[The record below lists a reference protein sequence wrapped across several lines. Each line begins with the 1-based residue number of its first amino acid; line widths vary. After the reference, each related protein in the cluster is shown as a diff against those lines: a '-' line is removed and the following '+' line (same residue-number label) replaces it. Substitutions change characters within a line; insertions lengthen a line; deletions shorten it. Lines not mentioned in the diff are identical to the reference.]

1 MRFQSTMCFAAA
13 VVAVPQAVMAADPLP
28 PELRGAADMRGQV
41 EAVMRSATSG
51 RGQGVGMAPAATP
64 EEEMA
69 RRRRLINGAHR
80 DFVGAVAA
88 QRSPVGMEGARA
100 SQGSER
106 VAGGALGDP
115 RTREG
120 DAAARDSGA
129 GFDGEMSGSGRVT
142 LGPPRAI
149 AIEGRVTVQG
159 GEGQASAQTKGSK
172 EIFYSVEER
181 FVGNLLIAEPMELL
195 VTNPSG
201 LVDERGS
208 ATARGG
214 QVERASGGT
223 RADMGPLSDL
233 GTPVGG
239 RKPGRLSPGDALGD
253 ASATGPAAAQP
264 IRREYELDTVST
276 AIQVKSVQG
285 GVCVETAPGGGACA
299 RRDPFS
305 SFEVDSANRYGQ
317 FRDGVVS
324 VAVEDGKVKIE
335 VEAPDVVFATGS
347 GNATAR
353 LGCSRADFE
362 LVGKR
367 VPPPARPGRA
377 DPEHT
382 GRRCRPR
389 RQLRGGLVDHGE
401 PEDHARLT
409 VAACIPSSALG
420 LIQT

>member
-1 MRFQSTMCFAAA
+1 MRFRLIMCFGAAFVAGPQAA
-13 VVAVPQAVMAADPLP
+13 VAADPLP
-28 PELRGAADMRGQV
+28 PELRGAADMRGQIEAAV
-41 EAVMRSATSG
+41 ESATSG
-51 RGQGVGMAPAATP
+51 RGLGVGMAPAATP

-88 QRSPVGMEGARA
+88 QRAPVGMEGARA

-106 VAGGALGDP
+106 GAGGALGDP

-120 DAAARDSGA
+120 EGSARDPGT
-129 GFDGEMSGSGRVT
+129 GFDGETSGAGRVT

-149 AIEGRVTVQG
+149 AIEGRIIVQG
-159 GEGQASAQTKGSK
+159 GEGQATAQTKGSK
-172 EIFYSVEER
+172 DIRYSVEER
-181 FVGNLLIAEPMELL
+181 FVGNLLVAEPMELL

-201 LVDERGS
+201 MVDERGS

-214 QVERASGGT
+214 QVERASGGV
-223 RADMGPLSDL
+223 RADMGPLSDP

-239 RKPGRLSPGDALGD
+239 RKPGRLSPADAIGD
-253 ASATGPAAAQP
+253 ASATGPAEAQP
-264 IRREYELDTVST
+264 IRREYELDTAST

-285 GVCVETAPGGGACA
+285 GVCIEPGAQGGACA
-299 RRDPFS
+299 RRDPFA

-324 VAVEDGKVKIE
+324 VAVEDGKVRIE

-347 GNATAR
+347 GKATAR

-362 LVGKR
+362 LSENEFRRLLDRGELTLSTQVGD
-367 VPPPARPGRA
+367 A
-377 DPEHT
+377 
-382 GRRCRPR
+382 GRRASCVEGSSITVS
-389 RQLRGGLVDHGE
+389 LRVTRD
-401 PEDHARLT
+401 
-409 VAACIPSSALG
+409 
-420 LIQT
+420 

>member
-1 MRFQSTMCFAAA
+1 MRFQSIMCFAAA
-13 VVAVPQAVMAADPLP
+13 VFAGPQVAVAADPLP
-28 PELRGAADMRGQV
+28 PRLRGAADMRGQV
-41 EAVMRSATSG
+41 EAVVESATSG
-51 RGQGVGMAPAATP
+51 RGVGVGMAPAATP

-80 DFVGAVAA
+80 DFVGAVGA
-88 QRSPVGMEGARA
+88 QRAPVGMEGARA
-100 SQGSER
+100 SQGSESG
-106 VAGGALGDP
+106 AGGALVDP
-115 RTREG
+115 RTRDG
-120 DAAARDSGA
+120 DASARDPGT
-129 GFDGEMSGSGRVT
+129 GFDGEMSGSSRVT

-172 EIFYSVEER
+172 EIFYSVEES

-208 ATARGG
+208 ATAWGG
-214 QVERASGGT
+214 QVERASGGA
-223 RADMGPLSDL
+223 RADMRPLSDL

-253 ASATGPAAAQP
+253 ASATGPAEAQP
-264 IRREYELDTVST
+264 VRREYELDTAST

-305 SFEVDSANRYGQ
+305 SFEVDSANRYGK

-324 VAVEDGKVKIE
+324 VAVDGGKVKIE
-335 VEAPDVVFATGS
+335 VEAPDVAFATSS
-347 GNATAR
+347 GKGKAA

-362 LVGKR
+362 LSENEFRRLLDRGELTLTAQVGDS
-367 VPPPARPGRA
+367 GRHA
-377 DPEHT
+377 KCAEGSSIT
-382 GRRCRPR
+382 VN
-389 RQLRGGLVDHGE
+389 LRITRD
-401 PEDHARLT
+401 
-409 VAACIPSSALG
+409 
-420 LIQT
+420 

>member
-1 MRFQSTMCFAAA
+1 MRFRLIMCFAAA
-13 VVAVPQAVMAADPLP
+13 FVAGPQAAMAADPLP

-41 EAVMRSATSG
+41 EAVVESATSG
-51 RGQGVGMAPAATP
+51 RGLGVGMAPAATP

-88 QRSPVGMEGARA
+88 QRAPVGMEGARA

-106 VAGGALGDP
+106 GAGGALGDP

-120 DAAARDSGA
+120 DGSARDPGT
-129 GFDGEMSGSGRVT
+129 GFDGETSGSGRVT

-214 QVERASGGT
+214 QVERASGGV
-223 RADMGPLSDL
+223 RSGMGPLSDP

-239 RKPGRLSPGDALGD
+239 RKPGRLSPADASGD
-253 ASATGPAAAQP
+253 ASATGPAKEQP

-285 GVCVETAPGGGACA
+285 GVCVETTSGGGACA

-335 VEAPDVVFATGS
+335 VEAPDVAFATAS
-347 GNATAR
+347 GKGKAA
-353 LGCSRADFE
+353 LECSRADFE
-362 LVGKR
+362 LSENEFRRLLDRGELTLTRQVGDSGRHAKCAEGSSITVDLRLKR
-367 VPPPARPGRA
+367 
-377 DPEHT
+377 D
-382 GRRCRPR
+382 
-389 RQLRGGLVDHGE
+389 
-401 PEDHARLT
+401 
-409 VAACIPSSALG
+409 
-420 LIQT
+420 